1 MSIVADRVRRLDALI
16 DKVSLVQLGFG
27 EEDDNLHL
35 RSNRG
40 GDFHL
45 ASEPRVTELLQIAKQ
60 LSSSS
65 LSLGH
70 ISKRRIRNLLIES
83 GLANEDQNEELHAEK
98 WMVEVDAEWHLVG
111 KATIQTYGLLMSSLL
126 DQIKPLS
133 DDIWY
138 WDEILSSYPNSL
150 LYTMQSSPVR
160 MGEWTREVWRESLDR
175 FNEWRQQ
182 QLEHRSAPRSRRESR
197 TDREGEVLTAGT
209 SSTQSE
215 SGSGD
220 KNAAAESVTEINLT
234 QQWREFYGIVRE
246 SITEKSLGNVRRVL
260 GRVDTGRSDARRK
273 LARLQKLREMTATGL
288 GVLLDEGLDI
298 RTPDDGSVVEATA
311 YHEEWRVV
319 LERSVA
325 LMDSILRGSLTL
337 EHNMKEFEDNIFSG
351 VQHDPELSI
360 HTDDAAHAARP
371 AILARRLLNILDEGI
386 PQHAVSTSVL
396 ARKNGR
402 PSRLVRY
409 WIPAI
414 ALLLSSSTILRVLV
428 NRKAD
433 IINWIQDLGATTRDF
448 WFNWVVEPIKK
459 VIGTIR
465 HDETSEIA
473 IMSRDSLKADRESL
487 ERMVVEFSR
496 DNPDIAV
503 GNSTITEAQVAEI
516 RTRVKEGDVTP
527 ILKAYEK
534 DLKKPFVGAIRGDLV
549 RSVLIQ
555 VQKTKVDLEVAISG
569 IDALLKSQ
577 ELVFGFIGLTPGI
590 LVSIGIIQYLRT
602 AFGSRKGLRRGQRA
616 RRTRR
621 VLRKMDRILTE
632 AQHNLQDNTISYRDR
647 GLLVCEAHVLRN
659 LTQGNLPREVEKEF
673 IEDLDEFAKAR
684 SVPELFRVLD
694 RIRWAYSE
702 YF

>member
-16 DKVSLVQLGFG
+16 DKVSLIPLGLS
-27 EEDDNLHL
+27 EDQDEQFQGVDRIEVSALT
-35 RSNRG
+35 S
-40 GDFHL
+40 
-45 ASEPRVTELLQIAKQ
+45 PRVTELLQIAKG

-65 LSLGH
+65 LSRGH
-70 ISKRRIRNLLIES
+70 LSKRRIRNLLVES
-83 GLANEDQNEELHAEK
+83 GLTGEEQNEQFGAKSALET
-98 WMVEVDAEWHLVG
+98 DAEWLLVG
-111 KATIQTYGLLMSSLL
+111 KATVQTYGLMMSSLL
-126 DQIKPLS
+126 DQITPLS

-150 LYTMQSSPVR
+150 LYTMQTSPVR
-160 MGEWTREVWRESLDR
+160 MGKWTREIWLESVHRFKDWRL
-175 FNEWRQQ
+175 Q
-182 QLEHRSAPRSRRESR
+182 QLGHRSAPRSRRHSR
-197 TDREGEVLTAGT
+197 THSDVEGLTITPSIQSDEESGDDEVSAE
-209 SSTQSE
+209 SST
-215 SGSGD
+215 G
-220 KNAAAESVTEINLT
+220 INLT
-234 QQWREFYGIVRE
+234 QQWRQFYGIVRE
-246 SITEKSLGNVRRVL
+246 SITEKSLSNIRHQVL
-260 GRVDTGRSDARRK
+260 SRVDIGRSDARRK

-288 GVLLDEGLDI
+288 GVLLDEGLDLGA
-298 RTPDDGSVVEATA
+298 PDQDEGA
-311 YHEEWRVV
+311 YNEEWRGV

-325 LMDSILRGSLTL
+325 LMDSTLRGSLTL
-337 EHNMKEFEDNIFSG
+337 ELNMQDFEDKIFAG
-351 VQHDPELSI
+351 VEQDPELSI
-360 HTDDAAHAARP
+360 HIEDIPHAARP

-386 PQHAVSTSVL
+386 PQHAVSASVL

-433 IINWIQDLGATTRDF
+433 IINWIRDLGATTRDF

-503 GNSTITEAQVAEI
+503 GNSTITEAQIAEI

-534 DLKKPFVGAIRGDLV
+534 DLKKPFVGAIKGDLV

-602 AFGSRKGLRRGQRA
+602 AFGSRKGLRRGKQA

-621 VLRKMDRILTE
+621 VLRKMDKILTE
-632 AQHNLQDNTISYRDR
+632 SQSNPQSNNAISYRDR

-659 LTQGNLPREVEKEF
+659 LAQGALPREVEKEF
-673 IEDLDEFAKAR
+673 IEDLDEFAKVRAI
-684 SVPELFRVLD
+684 PELFRVLD
-694 RIRWAYSE
+694 RIRWAYAEWLGSMK
-702 YF
+702 